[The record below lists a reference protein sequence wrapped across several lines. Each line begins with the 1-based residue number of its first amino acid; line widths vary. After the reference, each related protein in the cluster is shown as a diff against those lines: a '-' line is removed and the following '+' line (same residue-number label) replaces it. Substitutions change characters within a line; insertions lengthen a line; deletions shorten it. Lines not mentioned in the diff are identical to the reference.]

1 MSWNEAALNIAK
13 SLPYLYTL
21 LFVVSIGTTKHLSS
35 LSITVVVLALAE
47 FFSATLNAPFIE
59 LIYDQD
65 IEFVLRVGIWVIVW
79 SIFSFLV
86 VLILQKC
93 HEWTNTSKGIEL
105 KIVQAAY
112 VISIVL
118 HTLMFVNQMLVHLT
132 FLDRIYNF
140 GIPFINFSIAG
151 YLLLQV
157 CYQGDFRW
165 KQQA

>member
-79 SIFSFLV
+79 SIF
-86 VLILQKC
+86 
-93 HEWTNTSKGIEL
+93 
-105 KIVQAAY
+105 A
-112 VISIVL
+112 
-118 HTLMFVNQMLVHLT
+118 HL
-132 FLDRIYNF
+132 F
-140 GIPFINFSIAG
+140 
-151 YLLLQV
+151 
-157 CYQGDFRW
+157 
-165 KQQA
+165 

>member
-1 MSWNEAALNIAK
+1 MSWNEAALSIAK

-21 LFVVSIGTTKHLSS
+21 LFVFSVGTTKHLSS
-35 LSITVVVLALAE
+35 VSIIVVILALAE
-47 FFSATLNAPFIE
+47 FFSATLNTPLIRF
-59 LIYDQD
+59 IYDQD
-65 IEFVLRVGIWVIVW
+65 VEFVLRVGFWVILW

-93 HEWTNTSKGIEL
+93 HEWTNTSKGKEL
-105 KIVQAAY
+105 RIVQGAY

-118 HTLMFVNQMLVHLT
+118 HLLMFLNQMLIHMSI
-132 FLDRIYNF
+132 LDRVYNF

-157 CYQGDFRW
+157 LSQGGLKWR
-165 KQQA
+165 QHA